1 MGVSS
6 DQETF
11 QTRAAELV
19 SWVLPHDEEQSPL
32 PDDPTPGMLV
42 AWVTERLAQAG
53 FELDQYRNQQRSGN
67 QDASLYGIGVHF
79 LGAATHAIS
88 AIAYVHPDGEEI
100 EPLEFKAA
108 MLRKLDEDVEQALKG
123 DGYANATEDEW
134 LRISLALLVGA
145 YQGTCALEGLPR
157 LAGRAGPERNARDQ
171 SEEDFGDD
179 FGCDFEQTNLV
190 YEEDFGFY
198 LEGDESEGLDPDD
211 EVDSNE
217 DDLRAEIADSFL
229 AAAVMA
235 ATAAQWFIERQEREK
250 PPDQLDFR
258 PFTRS

>member
-1 MGVSS
+1 MPVAGGRG
-6 DQETF
+6 DTGARNR
-11 QTRAAELV
+11 RAAPA
-19 SWVLPHDEEQSPL
+19 VLRPGGRHLAGACPL
-32 PDDPTPGMLV
+32 GENPLGK
-42 AWVTERLAQAG
+42 RLWDVGLEVNGGWEALRLRLQARRAIR
-53 FELDQYRNQQRSGN
+53 DAVMYR
-67 QDASLYGIGVHF
+67 
-79 LGAATHAIS
+79 AAA
-88 AIAYVHPDGEEI
+88 DG
-100 EPLEFKAA
+100 
-108 MLRKLDEDVEQALKG
+108 R
-123 DGYANATEDEW
+123 
-134 LRISLALLVGA
+134 RRH
-145 YQGTCALEGLPR
+145 C
-157 LAGRAGPERNARDQ
+157 AGRAGPERNARDQ